1 MILSLAVV
9 KADLDLMMAL
19 MWKMTDLEHRK
30 RMQDLGLLQIHLT
43 QTVIVM
49 EWMMMI
55 ADHRPESIQVEMLLQ
70 PEAAAL

>member
-9 KADLDLMMAL
+9 KADLMMAL

-55 ADHRPESIQVEMLLQ
+55 ADHRPESIQVEKMLLQ